1 MLTRTLFAM
10 TLAAALFAT
19 GCAKKEEPKEEPK
32 VEAAPAID
40 LAAEEQAIRNRSGE
54 WMNYANS
61 KDAASIATKMFASDG
76 LLVADDKA
84 YKGQAAIQAKMEED
98 IKKNPNGL
106 VSWTSD
112 QVRVSSAGD
121 FAVETGSLHVRSG
134 RRRQEVC
141 GQWLVRNDLD
151 QGRWRVAGRFGCGRR
166 ERGGTSALR
175 LRPPQFEFKRSDRI
189 ARAPSRAR
197 AIRRGRPLRQLDR
210 RRRRLR
216 DARRACD

>member
-1 MLTRTLFAM
+1 MFTRTLFAM

-32 VEAAPAID
+32 VEAPAID

-61 KDAASIATKMFASDG
+61 KDAASIATKMFAADG
-76 LLVADDKA
+76 MLIADEKA

-112 QVRVSSAGD
+112 QVRVSGAGD
-121 FAVETGSLHVRSG
+121 FALETGSFTFDPDGDGKKSAING
-134 RRRQEVC
+134 SFATTWTKADGE
-141 GQWLVRNDLD
+141 
-151 QGRWRVAGRFGCGRR
+151 WRVLSDAGG
-166 ERGGTSALR
+166 ENA
-175 LRPPQFEFKRSDRI
+175 
-189 ARAPSRAR
+189 AAPA
-197 AIRRGRPLRQLDR
+197 P
-210 RRRRLR
+210 
-216 DARRACD
+216 